1 MYAIVVYDVGE
12 RRVAKVCKYLRTVL
26 QWMQNSV
33 FEGEV
38 TEAQLER
45 IKKRIEKLIEP
56 AEDAILIYLLSDEK
70 WLRRE
75 PMGVE
80 KNFRTNLL

>member
-45 IKKRIEKLIEP
+45 IKKRVERLIDP
-56 AEDAILIYLLSDEK
+56 AQDAILIYLLSDEK

>member
-12 RRVAKVCKYLRTVL
+12 RRVVKVCNYLRTVL

-33 FEGEV
+33 FEGEL
-38 TEAQLER
+38 TEAQVER
-45 IKKRIEKLIEP
+45 MKKRLATLMDPE
-56 AEDAILIYLLSDEK
+56 EDAVLIYLLSDEK

-75 PMGVE
+75 TMGIE
-80 KNFRTNLL
+80 KNFRSNLL

>member
-12 RRVAKVCKYLRTVL
+12 KRVTRVCKYLRTVL

-33 FEGEV
+33 FEGEI

-45 IKKRIEKLIEP
+45 VKARLKTLIHPE
-56 AEDAILIYLLSDEK
+56 EDAVLIYTLSDEK
-70 WLRRE
+70 WLGRE
-75 PMGVE
+75 TIGVE
-80 KNFRTNLL
+80 KNFRSNLL

>member
-12 RRVAKVCKYLRTVL
+12 ERVAKVCKYLRTVL

-33 FEGEV
+33 FEGEI
-38 TEAQLER
+38 TESQLER
-45 IKKRIEKLIEP
+45 VKKRLGKLMDPEK
-56 AEDAILIYLLSDEK
+56 DAILMYLMSDEK

-75 PMGVE
+75 TMGIE
-80 KNFRTNLL
+80 KNFRSNLL